1 MIAQKEAAL
10 EGKVENIPDVTN
22 MKVKVF
28 EFGYDISSSSDDEG
42 PYELH
47 EAKITIKDD
56 TFVIDD
62 AFYKDDYFKKKYGCP
77 EPKAPEP
84 ELPMP
89 DPPVE

>member
-1 MIAQKEAAL
+1 M
-10 EGKVENIPDVTN
+10 
-22 MKVKVF
+22 KVF

-62 AFYKDDYFKKKYGCP
+62 AFYKDDYCNNFY
-77 EPKAPEP
+77 
-84 ELPMP
+84 
-89 DPPVE
+89 